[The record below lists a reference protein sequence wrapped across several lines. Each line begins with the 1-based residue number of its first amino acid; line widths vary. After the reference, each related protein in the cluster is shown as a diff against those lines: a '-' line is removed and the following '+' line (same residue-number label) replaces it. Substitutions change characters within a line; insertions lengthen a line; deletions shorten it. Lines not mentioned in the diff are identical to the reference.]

1 MSGSKR
7 ADEQCANENFT
18 EERAAAHT
26 DPVAQEAD
34 GDESDQTRVDEAD
47 PAVLRATIARLQ
59 AETAECRDRMLRTV
73 AEGENVRRRA
83 EQDAA
88 NARKYAIERFVT
100 ELLPVHDSLERARTI
115 DQRDAGVTEAFIA
128 GLDLTLQLMDSALEK
143 FSVAAVNPLGE
154 RFNPDRQQAMTMV
167 ESDTVPSG
175 HVVEVV
181 QKGFL
186 LHDRLLRPAL
196 VVVAKARS

>member
-1 MSGSKR
+1 MSGNKR
-7 ADEQCANENFT
+7 AEEQNV
-18 EERAAAHT
+18 EEGIT
-26 DPVAQEAD
+26 AD
-34 GDESDQTRVDEAD
+34 GVATGATVTTGAEPHDGGETGRDEAD
-47 PAVLRATIARLQ
+47 PVTLLAAVEQLK
-59 AETAECRDRMLRTV
+59 AEVAECRDRMLRAI

-100 ELLPVHDSLERARTI
+100 ELLPVHDSLERARAI
-115 DQRDAGVTEAFIA
+115 DRCEAGVPEAFVA
-128 GLDLTLQLMDSALEK
+128 GVDLTLKLMDSALEK
-143 FSVAAVNPLGE
+143 FSVAAVDPLGE
-154 RFNPDRQQAMTMV
+154 RFNPDQQQAMTMV
-167 ESDTVPSG
+167 ESDTVPAG